1 MKSRKQSVT
10 LRLARSL
17 GLGQPPQPSMLRA
30 WSPNARRW
38 LTAMPRRRTG
48 GAARRQRRHAQDH
61 TGQDKAISAA
71 RHASYTRT
79 RALHSTRWPGA
90 TRNGLPIEAVALN
103 SQRDPAVK
111 TLCVASRMSMRTLPE
126 TALTIA
132 LHEFHRHAACGH
144 GAARLFA
151 VRGPGPRARAV
162 PCGDAGRCA
171 QDL

>member
-17 GLGQPPQPSMLRA
+17 GSWPATTAKHAARLE
-30 WSPNARRW
+30 PNARRW

-61 TGQDKAISAA
+61 TGQDKAIFAA

-79 RALHSTRWPGA
+79 RALHSTRWSGA

-103 SQRDPAVK
+103 SERDPVVEMH
-111 TLCVASRMSMRTLPE
+111 TS
-126 TALTIA
+126 
-132 LHEFHRHAACGH
+132 
-144 GAARLFA
+144 
-151 VRGPGPRARAV
+151 
-162 PCGDAGRCA
+162 A
-171 QDL
+171 QDIQSAAA